1 MTSYATQYISSYHT
15 ASVLS
20 VLNNPPG
27 GSLVIMRLLTI
38 ILLVQALEDQPEFLL
53 VVSEIMNKLLKV

>member
-27 GSLVIMRLLTI
+27 RSLVIMRLLTI
-38 ILLVQALEDQPEFLL
+38 ILLVQTLEDQPEFLL